1 MADASNSAVELPDA
15 DAGADP
21 VPDPLPEGAAD
32 FEAWEAAEDAVGT
45 PEALIV
51 SLDGFEGPLD
61 VLLAL
66 ARTQK
71 VDLAKISILALADQY
86 LLFIAEARKLRL
98 ELAADYLV
106 MAAWLAFLKSK
117 LLLPKETG
125 ADDSPSGDELAA
137 RLAFRLK
144 RLEAMRNAAAAL
156 MTRKRLGRDVF
167 ARGMPEGV
175 RTIRVRQYTGVIFDL
190 LKAYADQRRRT
201 VKRVHVVPRRTVWSI
216 KDARQRLEAIV
227 GQLSGEWMELEKYL
241 EQYRDNPDVA
251 RTAVASSFGAA
262 LEMAREGMVEI
273 SQAEPFAPIYMRK
286 REAGSNASVTSPV
299 SCVGGQ
305 ACRIRRGQEWFRR
318 SSRSCRTDKSPSPSP
333 TPSSRKPR
341 PPRRPAR
348 PSPTRAGAGCRRT
361 LPSSLPPTAVS
372 NCAFSRRCCLPPPS
386 RWPSSTSART

>member
-190 LKAYADQRRRT
+190 LKAYAEQRRRT

-286 REAGSNASVTSPV
+286 REAGAEWQR
-299 SCVGGQ
+299 VG
-305 ACRIRRGQEWFRR
+305 
-318 SSRSCRTDKSPSPSP
+318 
-333 TPSSRKPR
+333 
-341 PPRRPAR
+341 
-348 PSPTRAGAGCRRT
+348 
-361 LPSSLPPTAVS
+361 
-372 NCAFSRRCCLPPPS
+372 
-386 RWPSSTSART
+386 

>member
-286 REAGSNASVTSPV
+286 REAGAEWQR
-299 SCVGGQ
+299 VG
-305 ACRIRRGQEWFRR
+305 
-318 SSRSCRTDKSPSPSP
+318 
-333 TPSSRKPR
+333 
-341 PPRRPAR
+341 
-348 PSPTRAGAGCRRT
+348 
-361 LPSSLPPTAVS
+361 
-372 NCAFSRRCCLPPPS
+372 
-386 RWPSSTSART
+386 